1 MLSLASEFRDA
12 VGQWR
17 VWTLLAFY
25 DVKGRYRRSLLGQ
38 FWIVISMA
46 ITVAALGL
54 VYSVIFRLPISEYL
68 IYISISYVIW
78 MFLANMIQ
86 EASTTFIASE
96 GYIKSSSHAIL
107 IHSFQM
113 VARNS
118 LILFHNMLIIPMVM
132 LIFFRMPSWN
142 ALWFIPG
149 LALVQFNAIIF
160 SASVGIIS
168 LRFRDL
174 PQIVA
179 SIVQLAFFLS
189 PILWTIEQLPAEYRD
204 YVYFNPFAIFLEL
217 MREPL
222 QGQQPS
228 SQLWMLASV
237 LTILNLG
244 FASLVFAKYRKR
256 VAYYV

>member
-1 MLSLASEFRDA
+1 MPSLASEFRDA

-17 VWTLLAFY
+17 VWMLLAFY

-54 VYSVIFRLPISEYL
+54 VYSVIFRFPLADYL
-68 IYISISYVIW
+68 TYVSISYVVW
-78 MFLANMIQ
+78 MFLANLVL
-86 EASTTFIASE
+86 EASTSFISAE
-96 GYIKSSSHAIL
+96 GYLKSSSHSIL

-118 LILFHNMLIIPMVM
+118 LVLFHNILIIPIVM
-132 LIFFRMPSWN
+132 IIFSRIPSWN
-142 ALWFIPG
+142 AFWFIPA
-149 LALVQFNAIIF
+149 LALVQFNGVVL

-174 PQIVA
+174 PQIIGSV
-179 SIVQLAFFLS
+179 VQLAFFLS
-189 PILWTIEQLPAEYRD
+189 PILWTIGQIPAEYRNL
-204 YVYFNPFAIFLEL
+204 VYFNPFAIFLEL

-228 SQLWMLASV
+228 SMLWMLAGV
-237 LTILNLG
+237 LTALNVGL
-244 FASLVFAKYRKR
+244 ASLVIAKYRKR
-256 VAYYV
+256 VAFYV